1 MICFTNRKEGAEIL
15 LDYTS
20 GTLDPVRSAELDRH
34 MEACAECRR
43 LVESQRTV
51 YSALD
56 QFTAPEVSA
65 DFDKKLYA
73 RIAADKPSFWQR
85 FLPAAPLAWT
95 PMTWWKPAVPLAL
108 AALALCTVLVL
119 RTEHPGSAQKQPG
132 IGQADIEHVEQALDD
147 LDLLAPAA
155 ASSSSPVL

>member
-85 FLPAAPLAWT
+85 FLPAT
-95 PMTWWKPAVPLAL
+95 PISWWKPAVPVAL

-147 LDLLAPAA
+147 MDLLAPAA